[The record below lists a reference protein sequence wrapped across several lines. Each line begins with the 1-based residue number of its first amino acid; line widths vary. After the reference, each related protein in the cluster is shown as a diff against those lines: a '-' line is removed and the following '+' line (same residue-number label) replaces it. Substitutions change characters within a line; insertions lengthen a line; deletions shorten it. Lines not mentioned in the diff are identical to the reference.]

1 MVRAF
6 YCKELA
12 GFTTTELYEFLADA
26 ERARTLG
33 FDPDQFASDKT
44 APGRTTLGRAWRDR
58 FSDRLKS
65 FITQSAE
72 RILAVAHNMGNPL
85 GMRALEPTEKSDCSK
100 RSERR
105 YVTQKAKDV
114 TDALCQI
121 VFPAIDLD
129 RPDDGTQYADTAF
142 LDLQSYLGLTGT
154 AANQGSQM
162 FDEET
167 TRDSGGPAG
176 DTHLEYIKQL
186 DAMEIASM
194 INGAIGSMVWAA
206 EQYYSIDRHADVA
219 IDITY
224 VAYYGNRDEFQMSTG
239 APPSKS
245 YSWCYKMATISVVGE
260 EVKFTLG
267 MRPLRGYIPRS
278 VLVEQLIDIASD
290 HVSLGTVYA
299 DAEFDGIGVID
310 ALEEENLS
318 YLIRKSSDNRVDRF
332 VADMDH
338 DVAVKQSHEMEKTSG
353 GETVTVTPT
362 LVGVPS
368 TRKEDT
374 TVVFVTNLQVSDG
387 TKAAR
392 GRTSRLL
399 GRYARRWGIENSY
412 KSIKDF
418 LAWTTSRNTAVRVF
432 YFGFAVI
439 LYDMWLVVDL
449 LVQISLD
456 IEQRLKPRVPA
467 RTFLNIVRKEMP
479 VT

>member
-1 MVRAF
+1 MSQKTSEFEPAIGRLERQADELIHKDTDLLTVVCGFEFSETPICGEAADEWEAQYGYQPMLRAF

-33 FDPDQFASDKT
+33 FNPDLFASDKT

-72 RILAVAHNMGNPL
+72 RILAVAHDMGNPL
-85 GMRALEPTEKSDCSK
+85 GMRALEPTEKSDCSN

-206 EQYYSIDRHADVA
+206 EQVLFDRSPRRRGDRHH
-219 IDITY
+219 
-224 VAYYGNRDEFQMSTG
+224 
-239 APPSKS
+239 
-245 YSWCYKMATISVVGE
+245 
-260 EVKFTLG
+260 
-267 MRPLRGYIPRS
+267 LRRILREPR
-278 VLVEQLIDIASD
+278 
-290 HVSLGTVYA
+290 
-299 DAEFDGIGVID
+299 
-310 ALEEENLS
+310 
-318 YLIRKSSDNRVDRF
+318 
-332 VADMDH
+332 
-338 DVAVKQSHEMEKTSG
+338 
-353 GETVTVTPT
+353 
-362 LVGVPS
+362 
-368 TRKEDT
+368 
-374 TVVFVTNLQVSDG
+374 
-387 TKAAR
+387 
-392 GRTSRLL
+392 
-399 GRYARRWGIENSY
+399 
-412 KSIKDF
+412 
-418 LAWTTSRNTAVRVF
+418 
-432 YFGFAVI
+432 
-439 LYDMWLVVDL
+439 
-449 LVQISLD
+449 
-456 IEQRLKPRVPA
+456 
-467 RTFLNIVRKEMP
+467 
-479 VT
+479 